1 MQFKSLAQFYIPE
14 ISFVSDFGVSKSSD
28 FGTSLAY
35 VFASILQEIVSRLNK
50 LPEKNFIE
58 FLNILNLKLNSITA
72 ASTEI
77 SFYVNDNAKQ
87 DILIPLAIKT
97 TADANNIHP
106 ELTFESQESILATRS
121 NVVEILGTITSD
133 NNDIIYSHSK
143 DFNEKR
149 MFFFFSSQID
159 PNETDTNENDSKFR
173 GNIQQ
178 HVLYLGCDN
187 HFFINDIDLLIDLKF
202 RPLFKEQLDILLN
215 ILQLVDGEY

>member
-1 MQFKSLAQFYIPE
+1 MKGINKIILQFKSLAQFYIPE
-14 ISFVSDFGVSKSSD
+14 ISFVNDFGVSKNSD

-121 NVVEILGTITSD
+121 NVVEILST
-133 NNDIIYSHSK
+133 NN
-143 DFNEKR
+143 F
-149 MFFFFSSQID
+149 
-159 PNETDTNENDSKFR
+159 
-173 GNIQQ
+173 
-178 HVLYLGCDN
+178 
-187 HFFINDIDLLIDLKF
+187 
-202 RPLFKEQLDILLN
+202 
-215 ILQLVDGEY
+215 